1 MTTLEEVFLRLGERE
16 EFHCN
21 SAEEKS
27 EFDNNSESILLE
39 PASTSPSASA
49 HHLNVPE
56 EEGPDPNVFE
66 PVSTSEK
73 SAWRQFWTMVGVR
86 GVNKVREPTALF
98 VQIVLPVL
106 YICLG
111 IFLQS
116 GGKTTVGNEDRAVLS
131 AALYKESYQPNLF
144 GVQNVTEELSTFIE
158 NSTGT
163 TVLHI
168 PPEVEFEDLLGN
180 NLVGVIRRDSE
191 GQLLGYFNSTAQHS
205 VPMMINLISNFY
217 SSQYRAGHISLSTQ
231 SFVFEANTVE
241 TGEIF
246 KTFGAC
252 LLIGMAYV
260 IAPLGMALELIYDRS
275 VGLKNQLR
283 VNGLPTLLYYG
294 SFFFVLSLM
303 MVLMLVM
310 MIIVIVAFN
319 VELLMIP
326 SAAVILFSLYL
337 LYTLPCLIFV
347 GCLSFLFNTMETGQN
362 VYLFAR

>member
-1 MTTLEEVFLRLGERE
+1 MTTLEEVFLRLGEKE
-16 EFHCN
+16 EFYSN
-21 SAEEKS
+21 SGLESCET
-27 EFDNNSESILLE
+27 DNNSDSILLK
-39 PASTSPSASA
+39 STSAGQLNVSLEAGLDPSA
-49 HHLNVPE
+49 
-56 EEGPDPNVFE
+56 FQ
-66 PVSTSEK
+66 PVRTSEK
-73 SAWRQFWTMVGVR
+73 SAWRQFKTMVTVR
-86 GVNKVREPTALF
+86 TVNKLREPSALF

-116 GGKTTVGNEDRAVLS
+116 GGQSTVGNDDIAVLS
-131 AALYKESYQPNLF
+131 AALYTKSYQPNLF
-144 GVQNVTEELSTFIE
+144 GVQNVTEDLRTFIE

-163 TVLHI
+163 TVLNI
-168 PPEVEFEDLLGN
+168 SPEVKFKDLISN
-180 NLVGVIRRDSE
+180 NLVGVIKRDSD
-191 GQLLGYFNSTAQHS
+191 GQLLAYFNASAQHS
-205 VPMMINLISNFY
+205 MPMMINLISNYY
-217 SSQYRAGHISLSTQ
+217 SSLNRAGDISLSTQ

-303 MVLMLVM
+303 MILLLVLL
-310 MIIVIVAFN
+310 IIVIVAFN

-326 SAAVILFSLYL
+326 SAAVILSSLYL

-347 GCLSFLFNTMETGQN
+347 GCLSFLFNTMESGQN
-362 VYLFAR
+362 IYLASR

>member
-1 MTTLEEVFLRLGERE
+1 MKTDIY
-16 EFHCN
+16 
-21 SAEEKS
+21 KS
-27 EFDNNSESILLE
+27 
-39 PASTSPSASA
+39 
-49 HHLNVPE
+49 
-56 EEGPDPNVFE
+56 
-66 PVSTSEK
+66 
-73 SAWRQFWTMVGVR
+73 
-86 GVNKVREPTALF
+86 
-98 VQIVLPVL
+98 
-106 YICLG
+106 
-111 IFLQS
+111 
-116 GGKTTVGNEDRAVLS
+116 
-131 AALYKESYQPNLF
+131 
-144 GVQNVTEELSTFIE
+144 
-158 NSTGT
+158 
-163 TVLHI
+163 HI
-168 PPEVEFEDLLGN
+168 
-180 NLVGVIRRDSE
+180 
-191 GQLLGYFNSTAQHS
+191 
-205 VPMMINLISNFY
+205 
-217 SSQYRAGHISLSTQ
+217 
-231 SFVFEANTVE
+231 SFVFEADTVE

-347 GCLSFLFNTMETGQN
+347 GCLSFMFNSLESGQN
-362 VYLFAR
+362 IYIFSRFKYRF